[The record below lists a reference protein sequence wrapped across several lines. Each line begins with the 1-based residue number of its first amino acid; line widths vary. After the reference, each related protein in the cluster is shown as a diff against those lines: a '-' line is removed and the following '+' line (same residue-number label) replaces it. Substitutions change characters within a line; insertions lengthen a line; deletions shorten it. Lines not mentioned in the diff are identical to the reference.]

1 MLLSLSHPAIVQRLT
16 LYLREMYP
24 LPQRVPMALLIAASV
39 LLFMRDAHGWENA
52 PWIAPLAASAGA
64 VFFILLLLRL
74 MDELKDRDIDR
85 ELFRDRPLPSGRV
98 RESDIRLGM
107 AGATVAYLLPHFLW
121 PLALPSALLLLAYT
135 GLMYVYFFIP
145 AILRR
150 NLLLNLATHNPV
162 IPLIIVH
169 LCLLSAAAQGA
180 AFSSLKWDVILL
192 FAAMLWSALF
202 AWEIARKIR
211 SPQEENAYVT
221 YSRIF
226 GRAGAVCVA
235 FAAQSTG
242 AVLAVALALRCA
254 WPATALLPLAAGYLL
269 LCFAYARFLLRP
281 DPRSARLRPFAEVYA
296 LLLMSAVILGAGWP
310 S

>member
-1 MLLSLSHPAIVQRLT
+1 MLLSFSHSGFPRRMA

-24 LPQRVPMALLIAASV
+24 LSQRIPMTLLIAASV
-39 LLFMRDAHGWENA
+39 LLFMRQSHGWENPA
-52 PWIAPLAASAGA
+52 WIALLAAAAGA

-74 MDELKDRDIDR
+74 MDELKDLDIDR

-107 AGATVAYLLPHFLW
+107 TGATVAYLLPHFVW
-121 PLALPSALLLLAYT
+121 PQALPSALLLLAYT

-145 AILRR
+145 GLLRR

-180 AFSSLKWDVILL
+180 AFSALKWDVILL

-211 SPQEENAYVT
+211 SPREENAYVT
-221 YSRIF
+221 YSQIF
-226 GRAGAVCVA
+226 GRAGAVSVA
-235 FAAQSTG
+235 FAAQSAG
-242 AVLAVALALRCA
+242 AALALVLTRRCG
-254 WPATALLPLAAGYLL
+254 WPAAALLPLAAGYLL

-281 DPRSARLRPFAEVYA
+281 DPKSARLRPFAEAYA
-296 LLLMSAVILGAGWP
+296 LLLMSTVILGAGWP